1 MTNEE
6 VLERIKAW
14 LEANVEEQSL
24 PLAVRQDSARLMDK
38 IEQWEKE

>member
-24 PLAVRQDSARLMDK
+24 PLALRQDSARLMDK
-38 IEQWEKE
+38 IEQWENE